1 MKVTMASYHSLSI
14 DHGGPRVQMLQ
25 TKKELEKL
33 GIEVTLFDSWQ
44 TLSTAD
50 CDILHLFA
58 ARLGTF
64 QLAQTI
70 HNTGIPLITS
80 PIFFTRRPAWAIR
93 ATLALEHSLK
103 KIRPGIWTDY
113 GFAAQIC
120 EWSQDVLPNTR
131 DEASLLIGGM
141 GIAPDKITVVPN
153 GVDPKFESG
162 DPSLFKKKYGIDK
175 FILNVGHIGP
185 PRKNVGRLISALRT
199 IEHPTVII
207 GRVTGSEGKRCLAE
221 AARNKN
227 ILIIPGL
234 ENESEM
240 LASAYAACDV
250 FVLPSLYETPGIAAL
265 EAALAGA
272 KIVITPEGGTREYFG
287 TLARYVDP
295 GSVEAIRTGIISALN
310 DKKNDSLKH
319 HVKKEYLWSSVA
331 EKTLAAYRDTR
342 SGLHV

>member
-25 TKKELEKL
+25 TKKELERL
-33 GIEVTLFDSWQ
+33 GVQVTLFDSWQ
-44 TLSTAD
+44 TLSTTD

-70 HNTGIPLITS
+70 HNTGIPLVTS
-80 PIFFTRRPAWAIR
+80 PIFFTRRPAWVIR

-103 KIRPGIWTDY
+103 RIRPGIWTDY
-113 GFAAQIC
+113 GFAQQIC
-120 EWSQDVLPNTR
+120 NWSRSLLPNTD
-131 DEASLLIGGM
+131 DEASLLVKGM
-141 GIAPDKITVVPN
+141 GIARERITVVPN
-153 GVDPKFESG
+153 GVDPKFEFG
-162 DPSLFKKKYGIDK
+162 NPSLFKKKYGIEK

-199 IEHPTVII
+199 IDHPAVII
-207 GRVTGSEGKRCLAE
+207 GKVTGTEGKRCLAE
-221 AARNKN
+221 AAENKN

-234 ENESEM
+234 ENDSEL

-272 KIVITPEGGTREYFG
+272 KIVITSEGGAREYFG
-287 TLARYVDP
+287 TMARYINP
-295 GSVEAIRTGIISALN
+295 YSVEAIRAGIISALN
-310 DKKNDSLKH
+310 DTKSGSLKE

-331 EKTLAAYRDTR
+331 EKTLAAYERTLR
-342 SGLHV
+342 KPST